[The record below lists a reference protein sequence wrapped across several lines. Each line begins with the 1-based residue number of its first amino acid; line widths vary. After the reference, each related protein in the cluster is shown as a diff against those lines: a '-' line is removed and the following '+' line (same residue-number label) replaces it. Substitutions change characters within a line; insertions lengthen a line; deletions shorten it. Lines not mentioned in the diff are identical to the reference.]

1 MNGVRVIL
9 AIAALL
15 AGPASADT
23 VDAIVRRDMNRDR
36 IPGVAL
42 LVMRAGRVER
52 SAGYGLANVEHGVPV
67 TRATMF
73 QSGSLGKHFTAAA
86 VLLLA
91 ERGRLSL
98 DDRIDKYLP
107 AGPPGW
113 EAITIRQLLEHTS
126 GIRDSEDGG
135 EIFDLRHEYSDA
147 ELLRVLQSY
156 PLDFAP
162 GSRWKYNNSGY
173 ILAGIVVT
181 RVAGMFYGDFLARE
195 LFQPLA
201 MHTARIISDSDIVPN
216 RAAGYVRTA
225 GGIRNQDF
233 ASAALN
239 ATADGS
245 LYLSLEDWSTW
256 VAALDTRALLSPASW
271 DAFWGRTRTSAGEL
285 VEHAYC
291 WDYASVGGHVLLEFD
306 GTWQGFRTA
315 IARDPATRLTVVV
328 LANLA
333 EARPERTARAVL
345 AAVAGWRAPTADQE

>member
-9 AIAALL
+9 AIAVLL
-15 AGPASADT
+15 AGPASADS
-23 VDAIVRRDMNRDR
+23 VDAIVTRAMSRDR

-52 SAGYGLANVEHGVPV
+52 STGYGISNVEHGVPV
-67 TRATMF
+67 KRTTMF
-73 QSGSLGKHFTAAA
+73 QSGSLGKQFTAAA

-91 ERGRLSL
+91 ERGRLAL
-98 DDRIDKYLP
+98 DDRIDQYLP
-107 AGPPGW
+107 GGPPGW
-113 EAITIRQLLEHTS
+113 ETITIRHLLDHTS

-147 ELLRVLQSY
+147 ELIQVLQSF

-173 ILAGIVVT
+173 ILAGIIVT
-181 RVAGMFYGDFLARE
+181 RVAGTFYGDFLARE
-195 LFQPLA
+195 LFRPLG

-216 RAAGYVRTA
+216 RAAGYVRTPA
-225 GGIRNQDF
+225 GIRNQDF

-239 ATADGS
+239 STADGS
-245 LYLSLEDWSTW
+245 LYLSLADWSAW
-256 VAALDTRALLSPASW
+256 IAALDRGALLSPASW
-271 DAFWGRTRTSAGEL
+271 DAFWGRTRTSGGERL
-285 VEHAYC
+285 EHGYC
-291 WDYASVGGHVLLEFD
+291 WDYASIGGHPLIEFD
-306 GTWQGFRTA
+306 GSWQGFRTA

-333 EARPERTARAVL
+333 EATPERIARTVL
-345 AAVAGWRAPTADQE
+345 TKVAGWPVPAAGQE